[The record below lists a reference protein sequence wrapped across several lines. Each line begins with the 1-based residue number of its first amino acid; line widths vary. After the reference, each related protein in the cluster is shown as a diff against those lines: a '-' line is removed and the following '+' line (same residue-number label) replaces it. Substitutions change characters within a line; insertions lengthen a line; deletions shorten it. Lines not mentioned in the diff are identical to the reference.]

1 MENINKINAIVAEIN
16 AVNANENL
24 TLEEKEARMKELMAE
39 LDSVAANACAEVGID
54 YNEVKE
60 NALKD
65 NPEARE
71 IVNKLAKDVCDKHM
85 PRIQKAAEEALA
97 AAKSLQ
103 RKPKLGERIAQGVVE
118 RVNTFRKS
126 TTLDKVAVVFPIVAG
141 CAYLL
146 MRRKADQKALAA
158 VGASYLARE
167 GTEWVIKGFEYLEAL
182 NDQAR
187 KELAKMQA
195 AAKA

>member
-16 AVNANENL
+16 AVNADENL

-71 IVNKLAKDVCDKHM
+71 IVNKILSDAKVKESMD
-85 PRIQKAAEEALA
+85 RIRKVVDEIPV
-97 AAKSLQ
+97 SHRR
-103 RKPKLGERIAQGVVE
+103 RKPSILKRMANVVVE
-118 RVNTFRKS
+118 RINCFCSAKPE
-126 TTLDKVAVVFPIVAG
+126 DKFAVALPILLG
-141 CAYLL
+141 GAYIL

-158 VGASYLARE
+158 VGASYLAQE
-167 GTEWVIKGFEYLEAL
+167 GTKWVIKGFEELEAL
-182 NDQAR
+182 NDKAR
-187 KELAKMQA
+187 KELVEMQA
-195 AAKA
+195 AAEA

>member
-16 AVNANENL
+16 AVNADENL

-71 IVNKLAKDVCDKHM
+71 IVNKILSDAKVKESMD
-85 PRIQKAAEEALA
+85 RIRKVVDEIPVFHRR
-97 AAKSLQ
+97 
-103 RKPKLGERIAQGVVE
+103 RKPSILKRMATVVVE
-118 RVNTFRKS
+118 RLNCFCHAKPE
-126 TTLDKVAVVFPIVAG
+126 DKFAVALPILLG
-141 CAYLL
+141 GAYIL

-158 VGASYLARE
+158 VGASYLAQE
-167 GTEWVIKGFEYLEAL
+167 GTKWVIKGLEELEAL
-182 NDQAR
+182 NDKAR
-187 KELAKMQA
+187 KELVEMQA
-195 AAKA
+195 AAEA

>member
-16 AVNANENL
+16 AVNADENL

-71 IVNKLAKDVCDKHM
+71 IVNKILSDAKVKESMD
-85 PRIQKAAEEALA
+85 RIRKVVDEIPVFHRR
-97 AAKSLQ
+97 
-103 RKPKLGERIAQGVVE
+103 RKPSILKRMANVVVE
-118 RVNTFRKS
+118 RINCFCSAKPE
-126 TTLDKVAVVFPIVAG
+126 DKFAVALPILLG
-141 CAYLL
+141 GAYIL

-158 VGASYLARE
+158 VGASYLAQE
-167 GTEWVIKGFEYLEAL
+167 GTKWVIKGFEELEAL
-182 NDQAR
+182 NDKAR
-187 KELAKMQA
+187 KELVEMQA
-195 AAKA
+195 AAEA

>member
-16 AVNANENL
+16 AVNADENL

-71 IVNKLAKDVCDKHM
+71 IVNKILSDAKVKESMD
-85 PRIQKAAEEALA
+85 RIRKVVDEIPVFHRR
-97 AAKSLQ
+97 
-103 RKPKLGERIAQGVVE
+103 RKPSILKRMAAVVVE
-118 RVNTFRKS
+118 RLNCFCSAKPE
-126 TTLDKVAVVFPIVAG
+126 DKFAVALPILLG
-141 CAYLL
+141 GAYIL

-158 VGASYLARE
+158 VGASYLAQE
-167 GTEWVIKGFEYLEAL
+167 GTKWVIKGFEELEAL
-182 NDQAR
+182 NERAR
-187 KELAKMQA
+187 KELVEMQA
-195 AAKA
+195 AAEA